1 MMGLSFQHVL
11 LFALVALLFFGGR
24 GKISEIMGDFAKGIR
39 SFKKGLNE
47 DDEAPAPAPTPA
59 PAPRT
64 LENRSTDPVGV
75 GSQEKVG

>member
-47 DDEAPAPAPTPA
+47 DDETPA
-59 PAPRT
+59 TAAAPRAIDSRPAGAI
-64 LENRSTDPVGV
+64 EAAEK
-75 GSQEKVG
+75 QKVG